1 RSPAGVRRWRGWG
14 GTAGARRR
22 AGRRRPAGGRACPAG
37 RHRPWPRWPAANG
50 RGLGDAKAGSWNGL
64 RGLAMSADPTPVRR
78 RCMCPSAGSARR
90 RCVDT
95 ASPSQRL
102 GLGHA
107 LPRPCRRP
115 VIALPDPAWQPLP
128 RTFYQRHPAEVA
140 PQLLNKIL
148 VREDGRAARIVEV
161 EAYAG
166 SEDPAAHSFR
176 GQTARTA
183 TMFGEAGHL
192 YVYFTY
198 GMHWG
203 SNAVCGEVGQ
213 GFGVLLRAA
222 EPLHGVDLMRA
233 VRPAARR
240 DRDLASGPGKLSQAF
255 GITGQFDGADLV

>member
-1 RSPAGVRRWRGWG
+1 FFFSSRRRLTSFSRDWSSDVCSSDLQQG
-14 GTAGARRR
+14 GTG
-22 AGRRRPAGGRACPAG
+22 
-37 RHRPWPRWPAANG
+37 HG
-50 RGLGDAKAGSWNGL
+50 RGGQQRMGEESATRRLVHGTGS
-64 RGLAMSADPTPVRR
+64 RGLAISADPTPVRR

-115 VIALPDPAWQPLP
+115 VIALPDPAGQPLP
-128 RTFYQRHPAEVA
+128 RTFSRRHAAEVA
-140 PQLLNKIL
+140 PQLLKKIL

-183 TMFGEAGHL
+183 TMFCEAGHL

-255 GITGQFDGADLV
+255 GITGQFDGADLVAAD